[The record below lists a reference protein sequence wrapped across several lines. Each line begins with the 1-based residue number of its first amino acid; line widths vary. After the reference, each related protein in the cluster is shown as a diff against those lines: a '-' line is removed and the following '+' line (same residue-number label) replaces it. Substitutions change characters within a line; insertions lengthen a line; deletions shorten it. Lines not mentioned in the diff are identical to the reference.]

1 VKPREP
7 GANPFGSE
15 PRRRLGSRRS
25 ALKLRKA
32 LLLIFVVVDVAGAL
46 VFLPFRDS
54 FLQFESSV

>member
-15 PRRRLGSRRS
+15 PRRLGLRRS